1 MRLRI
6 LSFLLCWSWL
16 ATISI
21 GWASTAQVL
30 FEQGQTAMQQGKF
43 EPAITHWQTALQEK
57 NLDPTL
63 QVHISVQLAATY
75 QSLGLPDQATE
86 VLSIA
91 QNFAKTS
98 PLLSAQ
104 VLTQLSDLALATRQD
119 EQAHDYAYKSLE
131 VLPAEAPFVLRATV
145 LNNLGNVLAV
155 EAYYTKAIEI
165 YTQSIEAA
173 LNAPDYIL
181 NARASINLAYAHSKN
196 NQWPEAATAL
206 STALTKL
213 ERANNDYHKAFSL
226 LSIAIWAQRLA
237 AQLSN
242 TGVQSVAVSAS
253 PSAKDGT
260 TQLLQKGDKK
270 DRTHDSLLLPS
281 PFGVGVGGEGALANL
296 TTIRQKLHVLAQTAL
311 NQSLIIVKALQNA
324 RLLSYA
330 YGYLGQ
336 LYETEQRYDESLQL
350 TRQAIFFAQ
359 KDQTSFFTQSTQAS
373 NLLYRWQWQV
383 ARLFRVKQQTAEAIA
398 AYRSAVKSLQ
408 PVRRELALGY
418 RNTSLSFR
426 ETVGPIFFE
435 LADLLL
441 QRATA
446 ATRKTEKEQWL
457 QEAQETIERL
467 KTVELENYF
476 RDDCV
481 TEFQA
486 KRTSLEHDLANSTS
500 KVAIIYPILL
510 PERIEILLSLP
521 ARAQLQ
527 QFTLPV
533 PKNRLK
539 EEVNE
544 FRFELESNETDT
556 YLAYAQ
562 QLYQWLIRPL
572 MPTLNA
578 NNIET
583 LVIVPD
589 EILRTI
595 PFAALH
601 DGKDFL
607 ISRFALTTTPGLTL
621 TDAPKPSSKNKVKIL
636 INGLAESID
645 GYSKLLGVPEE
656 VNLLSSLYGSQA
668 VTVLLNQNFTLEN
681 FTQAMKQEVYSIV
694 HIASHGQFDSDPEK
708 TFILTYRGKLTMN
721 RLEKLIRLSEI
732 RQEPLELLSLSAC
745 ETAVG
750 DDQAA
755 LGLGGLAIKAGAQS
769 ALASLWLVDDAATT
783 QLMKEFYQQWQR
795 KGVTKAK
802 ALQLA
807 QQRLLKQSRY
817 QHPVFW
823 SSFLLIGNWM

>member
-1 MRLRI
+1 MRSRI

-21 GWASTAQVL
+21 GWASTAQIL
-30 FEQGQTAMQQGKF
+30 FEQGQTATQEGKF
-43 EPAITHWQTALQEK
+43 EQAITHWQTALQEK

-75 QSLGLPDQATE
+75 QSLGLPAQATE
-86 VLSIA
+86 VLSVA

-131 VLPAEAPFVLRATV
+131 VLPAAAPFVLRATV
-145 LNNLGNVLAV
+145 FNNLGNVLAV
-155 EAYYTKAIEI
+155 EAYYAKAIEV
-165 YTQSIEAA
+165 YAQSIEAA

-181 NARASINLAYAHSKN
+181 NARASINLAYAYSKN
-196 NQWPEAATAL
+196 NQWPAAAAAL
-206 STALTKL
+206 SAALPKL

-237 AQLSN
+237 APLSN
-242 TGVQSVAVSAS
+242 LGVQSVALPTAKEGIAQSLPKADKGES
-253 PSAKDGT
+253 NPDSSFPSSFEREAG
-260 TQLLQKGDKK
+260 
-270 DRTHDSLLLPS
+270 SE
-281 PFGVGVGGEGALANL
+281 GGLA
-296 TTIRQKLHVLAQTAL
+296 TATIQQELRSLAQTAL
-311 NQSLIIVKALQNA
+311 NQSFIIAKKLQNA

-373 NLLYRWQWQV
+373 DLLYRWQWQV
-383 ARLFRVKQQTAEAIA
+383 ARLFRVKPQPEAAIA

-486 KRTSLEHDLANSTS
+486 KRTSLEHDAINGAS

-510 PERIEILLSLP
+510 PDRIEILLSLP
-521 ARAQLQ
+521 ARSQLQ
-527 QFTLPV
+527 QFTLPI
-533 PKNRLK
+533 PENRLK

-556 YLAYAQ
+556 YLPYAQ
-562 QLYQWLIRPL
+562 RLYQWLITPL
-572 MPTLNA
+572 MPTLNVT
-578 NNIET
+578 NTET

-589 EILRTI
+589 GVLRTI

-621 TDAPKPSSKNKVKIL
+621 TDAPKSSAKNKVKIL
-636 INGLAESID
+636 INGLAENID
-645 GYSKLLGVPEE
+645 GYSKLLSVPEE
-656 VNLLSSLYGSQA
+656 VNLLSNLYGLQA

-694 HIASHGQFDSDPEK
+694 HIASHGQFDSDPAK
-708 TFILTYRGKLTMN
+708 TFILTYHGRLTMN
-721 RLEKLIRLSEI
+721 RLEQLIRLSEI

-755 LGLGGLAIKAGAQS
+755 LGLGGLAIKAGAKS

-783 QLMKEFYQQWQR
+783 QLMKEFYQQWQQ
-795 KGVTKAK
+795 KNVSKAK

-807 QQRLLKQSRY
+807 QQRLLKQPRY
-817 QHPVFW
+817 RHPVFW
-823 SSFLLIGNWM
+823 SPFLLIGNWM